1 MKKHFFAYLLIV
13 ITIFSCVKNPFTGKS
28 NLNFVSNNE
37 LFPTSFQQYGSFLKE
52 NKVITGTADAK
63 RVEMVGLKIKM
74 AAEKYLE
81 ANGYK
86 EYLKDYAWEY
96 KLVESKEVNAWC
108 LPGGKIVFYSAI
120 LPICKDDAGM
130 AAVMGHEVA
139 HALAN
144 HGAQRMSAGI
154 LQQAG
159 AGLVGVA
166 VDAKSNQEKQ
176 LWMTAY
182 GGITQYGGMLPFNRS
197 HESEAD
203 KIGLILMSIAGYDP
217 MTAISFWER
226 MSANS
231 GGKSQPEFLSTHPS
245 DATRIQNL
253 KKLIPEAK
261 LQAAKFGVVFK

>member
-1 MKKHFFAYLLIV
+1 MKKQLFAYLLFFIM
-13 ITIFSCVKNPFTGKS
+13 IFSCVKNPFTGKS

-63 RVEMVGLKIKM
+63 RVEIVGLKIKL

-166 VDAKSNQEKQ
+166 VDTKSSQEKQ

-182 GGITQYGGMLPFNRS
+182 GGITQYGAMLPFNRS

-217 MTAISFWER
+217 NTAVSFWER

>member
-13 ITIFSCVKNPFTGKS
+13 ITISSCVKNPFTGKS

-63 RVEMVGLKIKM
+63 RVEMIGLKIKM

-217 MTAISFWER
+217 TTAISFWER
-226 MSANS
+226 MSVNS

>member
-217 MTAISFWER
+217 TTAISFWER
-226 MSANS
+226 MAANS
-231 GGKSQPEFLSTHPS
+231 GGKTQPEFLSTHPS
-245 DATRIQNL
+245 DANRIQNL
-253 KKLIPEAK
+253 KNLIPEAK
-261 LQAAKFGVVFK
+261 MQAAKFGVVFK